1 MVLRHQDL
9 GTRGAH
15 SCCAHSGYCTLQTEL
30 GSVWTRAQT
39 HTPASV
45 SAYWC
50 MYWKHEECPPPGSTQ
65 YLSVHSSLSLS
76 LFLFIYLFLVYRDG
90 HVKPLFQLHSPTV
103 RSLALII
110 HNILTYLLSPSI
122 YILSSFGIAN
132 PCLCEFFKYSI
143 YDSASLSLALQ
154 NIVIMFSSVT

>member
-1 MVLRHQDL
+1 M
-9 GTRGAH
+9 
-15 SCCAHSGYCTLQTEL
+15 
-30 GSVWTRAQT
+30 
-39 HTPASV
+39 
-45 SAYWC
+45 
-50 MYWKHEECPPPGSTQ
+50 
-65 YLSVHSSLSLS
+65 
-76 LFLFIYLFLVYRDG
+76 
-90 HVKPLFQLHSPTV
+90 KPLFQFHSPTV

-154 NIVIMFSSVT
+154 NTVIMFSLVT